1 MNQML
6 RQLCSKRQ
14 RSVASK
20 NLCGWLPKLPWNI
33 AAWQSEGVSKLC
45 LKTAKGTQWLKLTKV
60 SAERKI
66 NRKVVTENSKHI
78 PRLLLFLA
86 RSRGRLLP
94 VTSEASAS
102 WHCWLSTLPWHDRH
116 GSPCGCPLWW
126 YLLSLQGSSVISRSS
141 CALPWHGIF
150 LYMESSILIPISTLS
165 FLSLCPE
172 VLRSQ
177 LVSIFCRLL
186 QYS

>member
-1 MNQML
+1 MN
-6 RQLCSKRQ
+6 KRQ
-14 RSVASK
+14 RSVANK

-45 LKTAKGTQWLKLTKV
+45 LKTAKGTQWLKLTKF

-66 NRKVVTENSKHI
+66 NRRVITENPKHI

-94 VTSEASAS
+94 ITSEASAS

-126 YLLSLQGSSVISRSS
+126 YLLSHFPFLLCFALTWYLPLHGELNSHSHILTVLPQS
-141 CALPWHGIF
+141 LPWSPQVPAGVHF
-150 LYMESSILIPISTLS
+150 LPSTSVQLKPEAISTKQP
-165 FLSLCPE
+165 FL
-172 VLRSQ
+172 
-177 LVSIFCRLL
+177 
-186 QYS
+186 